1 MTYLH
6 FSFLLMLF
14 TPTLYIG
21 LLKHIIPLAIT
32 LTSLQWEVIR
42 NTDQILQRCPERRY
56 LYRKI
61 ESRIRFDPRRTLE
74 FPEVSVTFSV
84 SSKWTDVNLQTAR
97 GQSQCPEVYTCSA
110 KRIHLSKCRANF
122 MLEGKTFPLFPCTQ
136 GNYTGRLVERNLSL
150 LDSDWLQSLSHRLGK
165 LICSIK

>member
-1 MTYLH
+1 
-6 FSFLLMLF
+6 MLF

-122 MLEGKTFPLFPCTQ
+122 MLEGKTKHFLCFHAHKAITQ
-136 GNYTGRLVERNLSL
+136 VAWWKETCPYWTQI
-150 LDSDWLQSLSHRLGK
+150 DCSH
-165 LICSIK
+165 SHTD